1 MISTTNNK
9 TIIET
14 LIYKEYILEKI
25 TRKTKILN
33 TVFLKKINKIINY
46 FFYKIN

>member
-25 TRKTKILN
+25 TRKIHN